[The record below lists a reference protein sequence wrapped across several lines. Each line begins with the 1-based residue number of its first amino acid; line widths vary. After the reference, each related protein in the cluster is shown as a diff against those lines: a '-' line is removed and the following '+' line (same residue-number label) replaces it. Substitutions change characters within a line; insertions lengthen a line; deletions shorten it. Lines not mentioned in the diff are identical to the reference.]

1 MNRIKQKL
9 LVLASSFPIRSHSP
23 SVSIMAPKTYTY
35 RWLGWGILP
44 NDVQQKAVMSD
55 VGCPGRFVLKN
66 YKAPG
71 KSIGTAYKRFSVGM
85 AITDEQLVLY
95 RGRPSLPRPLMR
107 LPWNNNIWKDFK
119 VSTEGD
125 ALLLEWNIETFQDLC
140 QGEMQVRVR
149 TDQAADFLTEINNRI
164 VLVNDETQKYKP
176 ENFIDWRSMMQ

>member
-1 MNRIKQKL
+1 
-9 LVLASSFPIRSHSP
+9 
-23 SVSIMAPKTYTY
+23 MAPKTYTY

-44 NDVQQKAVMSD
+44 NDVQEKAVMSD

-71 KSIGTAYKRFSVGM
+71 RSIGKAYKRFSVGM

-95 RGRPSLPRPLMR
+95 RGRPSLRRPLMR

-125 ALLLEWNIETFQDLC
+125 ALVLEWNIETFQDLC

-149 TDQAADFLTEINNRI
+149 TDQAADFLSEINNRI
-164 VLVNDETQKYKP
+164 VLSENDEIQKQKP
-176 ENFIDWRSMMQ
+176 ENLIDWRSMMQ